1 MRALT
6 LLLATALTAS
16 ALDGNRL
23 TYLDSDTPFWPSG
36 KSPKFITPQW
46 IGEPGVDAAVI
57 LAIDDMRDTAKYEAF
72 LRPILD
78 RLKRIDGRAPVSI
91 MTNNVPPG
99 DPQLQRW
106 LKEGLS
112 LEVHTLTHP
121 CPCLGRATFE
131 EAQRTY
137 HGGVDLLASVPNN
150 KPVAFRMPCCDS
162 MNSASPRFFAEIF
175 NRTSEQHNM
184 LSVDSSVFVR
194 PSGKD
199 GERFA
204 KYFPS
209 ELKPPTKI
217 SLRDYAGFIEDYP
230 YPYVVGKLCWEFP
243 CITPSDWQAYNAI
256 GAKNPETLADW
267 KAALDWVVGKQGV
280 MTTVFHPHGW
290 SSPEQWVEFI
300 DYAQEKYGK
309 RVKFLTF
316 REALERI
323 EKNALRGGSL
333 RPLWQ
338 RAGAGEWLSEPAR
351 LLDVD
356 GDGFMDVLA
365 HRDRPDGVDLT
376 RVWRPK
382 ENCWHEARTP
392 FLLETVNG
400 FDSKIAFVDDARFG
414 VVHSSGAASALPVGT
429 VLYPIS
435 FTWYGERWEH
445 DDLLVSGLSVLGDA
459 VRKPRDVG
467 IRFRDFDNDGVC
479 ELVVNRDIFSWSE
492 KERQW
497 KPAGYSLPDGCS
509 IVDDKGRDNG
519 LRFVDLNGDGYDDVF
534 QSNDSGYAIH
544 LWAGKVKASLG
555 WKAGWP
561 HLVRT
566 SAIAH
571 SPQAP
576 LTSTSI
582 LPFVKDGR
590 DNGAWF
596 HNGHAVWQNEDTVKL
611 EAHTLRRPFKD
622 LIAFD
627 VPPPMSPE
635 DSLTAMRP
643 RPGFSVELVAAEP
656 LLSSPVAFE
665 WDARG
670 RLWVVEMRDY
680 PLGMDGKGKPGGRI
694 KVLTDSRGDGHYDT
708 ATIFAEDIPY
718 PTGIF
723 PWRDGVIIASAPD
736 ILFLEDKSGSG
747 KADTRTVLFTGF
759 TEGNQ
764 QHRIN
769 GFDWGL
775 DGWLY
780 GANGDS
786 GGNIVA
792 ADVNPRADLPDAKSA
807 RALTSAATNVADD
820 GRRRADRKPVSISGR
835 DFRFRPDTGEFEA
848 ESGSTQFGRH
858 RDDWENWFGNNN
870 PTWLWHYTLED
881 RYIRRNPRLAV
892 KTTKQMLAN
901 YADSTRVFTAYP
913 KDAAPIRFNQ
923 PQSLG
928 HVTSSNSATPYRD
941 ELFGREFANSV
952 FISEPVHNVVHRE
965 VLGTDGAS
973 FTSRRADDE
982 QDREFLASLDAWFR
996 PVMTKTGPDGALYVA
1011 DVHRFVLE
1019 HPEWIAPETQSRLE
1033 LRAGAETGRIF
1044 RVLPTGAKLRPIPNL
1059 AKLDNAALAAALD
1072 SPNGWQRDTAQ
1083 RVLMERD
1090 AKDAAL
1096 LVRKLAISAVNPK
1109 VRVQALATLGTLKS
1123 TDAATIRTALR
1134 DTHPQVRVQALR
1146 ASEAL
1151 AGSDSALLT
1160 SLLACADDPE
1170 FVVRRQFALTLGE
1183 WHDERAQAALQKL
1196 ADREGEIAQMRLA
1209 ILSSLT
1215 PESALFKALNAT
1227 AATPGPVPTLPKA
1240 SAADRAKV
1248 VAGYAAV
1255 AALKGD
1261 PQRGHIFFSQQCAIC
1276 HRLKNEGMEVGPDL
1290 AMVSDKPD
1298 DWLLTAIF
1306 DPNAAV
1312 EPRYQAL
1319 LVKLKNGTE
1328 FSGIVAGETA
1338 NNLTL
1343 KLPGGSE
1350 FPVLRSDIAEEKP
1363 AGRSLMPEGLETV
1376 LKPQDVADV
1385 IAWLRTK

>member
-1 MRALT
+1 MSDRAARLRSTRIMRALP
-6 LLLATALTAS
+6 LLLATALTAF
-16 ALDGNRL
+16 AVDGNRL
-23 TYLDSDTPFWPSG
+23 THLDDTSPFWPSG
-36 KSPKFITPQW
+36 RSAKFITPQW
-46 IGEPGVDAAVI
+46 IGEPGVDAVVI

-78 RLKRIDGRAPVSI
+78 RLKKVDGRAPVSI
-91 MTNNVPPG
+91 MTNTVRPD
-99 DPQLQRW
+99 DPQLQAW
-106 LKEGLS
+106 LKEGVS

-121 CPCLGRATFE
+121 CPLLGKATFE

-137 HGGVDLLASVPNN
+137 HGGVDLLASIPGN

-162 MNSASPRFFAEIF
+162 MNSASPRFFSEIF
-175 NRTSEQHNM
+175 NRTSEKGNW
-184 LSVDSSVFVR
+184 LSIDSSVFVR

-217 SLRDYAGFIEDYP
+217 SLRDYAGFIEDYL

-243 CITPSDWQAYNAI
+243 CITPSDWQAFNAQ
-256 GAKNPETLADW
+256 GAKNPETLANW
-267 KAALDWVVGKQGV
+267 KAALDWVVDKQGV

-323 EKNALRGGSL
+323 EKNALHDSPL
-333 RPLWQ
+333 RDSW
-338 RAGAGEWLSEPAR
+338 RRYGAGDWKKDPA
-351 LLDVD
+351 LVFDID

-365 HRDRPDGVDLT
+365 QRERPDSADIT

-382 ENCWHEARTP
+382 ENRWHEAPTP
-392 FLLETVNG
+392 FSMETAAILNSE
-400 FDSKIAFVDDARFG
+400 FQFVFSARFG
-414 VVHSSGAASALPVGT
+414 VLRPSGAASALPVGT
-429 VLYPIS
+429 VGGLN
-435 FTWYGERWEH
+435 FLTWGGESWVH
-445 DDLLVSGLSVLGDA
+445 DDVLGNGLNSVLDA
-459 VRKPRDVG
+459 ATKTVDAG
-467 IRFRDFDNDGVC
+467 IRFRDLDQDGVC
-479 ELVVNRDIFSWSE
+479 ELLLNHDIFSWNE
-492 KERQW
+492 KETQW
-497 KPAGYSLPDGCS
+497 KPSGYALPEGCS
-509 IVDDKGRDNG
+509 VVDDKGRDNG

-534 QSNDSGYAIH
+534 QSNDTGYAIY
-544 LWAGKVKASLG
+544 LWAGKVKANLG

-566 SAIAH
+566 SAVAH

-576 LTSTSI
+576 VTGTSI
-582 LPFVKDGR
+582 LPFVQAGR

-596 HNGHAVWQNEDTVKL
+596 RDGHVVWQNEDTVKL

-622 LIAFD
+622 IIAFD

-635 DSLTAMRP
+635 DSLAAMRP

-656 LLSSPVAFE
+656 LIESPVAFE

-694 KVLTDSRGDGHYDT
+694 KVLTDSRGDGHYDK
-708 ATIFAEDIPY
+708 ATIFADDIPY

-723 PWRDGVIIASAPD
+723 PWRDGVIIAAAPD
-736 ILFLEDKSGSG
+736 ILFFEDRSGSG

-786 GGNIVA
+786 GGTIFPGNGKA
-792 ADVNPRADLPDAKSA
+792 HADQK
-807 RALTSAATNVADD
+807 
-820 GRRRADRKPVSISGR
+820 GVSISGR
-835 DFRFRPDTGEFEA
+835 DIRFRPDTAEFEA
-848 ESGSTQFGRH
+848 ESGGTQFGRH
-858 RDDWENWFGNNN
+858 RDDWGNWFGNNN
-870 PTWLWHYTLED
+870 PTWLWHYTIED

-901 YADSTRVFTAYP
+901 YADNTRVFTAYP
-913 KDAAPIRFNQ
+913 KESAPVRFNQ

-928 HVTSSNSATPYRD
+928 YVTSGNSAMPYRD
-941 ELFGREFANSV
+941 ELFGPAFAATV
-952 FISEPVHNVVHRE
+952 FASEPVHNVVHRE
-965 VLGTDGAS
+965 VLSADGAS

-982 QDREFLASLDAWFR
+982 QDREFLASLDVWFR
-996 PVMTKTGPDGALYVA
+996 PVMTKTGPDGALYIA
-1011 DVHRFVLE
+1011 DVHRFALE
-1019 HPEWIAPETQSRLE
+1019 HPEWIAPETQSRLD
-1033 LRAGAETGRIF
+1033 LRAGADTGRIY
-1044 RVLPTGAKLRPIPNL
+1044 RVLPTGATLRPVPNL
-1059 AKLDNAALAAALD
+1059 AKLDNAALATALD

-1083 RVLMERD
+1083 RVLMERG
-1090 AKDAAL
+1090 AKDAAAI
-1096 LVRKLAISAVNPK
+1096 VRKLATTAENPK
-1109 VRVQALATLGTLKS
+1109 VRVQALAALGTLKS

-1151 AGSDSALLT
+1151 ATSEHSLLP

-1170 FVVRRQFALTLGE
+1170 FAVRRQLALTLGE
-1183 WHDERAQAALQKL
+1183 WRDERTQAALQKL
-1196 ADREGEIAQMRLA
+1196 ADREGDVAQMRLA

-1215 PESALFKALNAT
+1215 PESALFKKLNAT
-1227 AATPGPVPTLPKA
+1227 AASPGPVPTLPKP
-1240 SAADRAKV
+1240 STADRAKV
-1248 VAGYAAV
+1248 VASYASIAT
-1255 AALKGD
+1255 LKGD
-1261 PQRGHIFFSQQCAIC
+1261 AQRGHTFFTQQCAIC
-1276 HRLKNEGMEVGPDL
+1276 HRLKNEGKEVGPDL
-1290 AMVSDKPD
+1290 AMVTDKPD

-1312 EPRYQAL
+1312 EPRFQAL
-1319 LVKLKNGTE
+1319 LVRLKDGTE
-1328 FSGIVAGETA
+1328 LSGIVAGETA

-1343 KLPGGSE
+1343 RLPGGAE
-1350 FPVLRSDIAEEKP
+1350 FPVLRADITEEKP
-1363 AGRSLMPEGLETV
+1363 TGRSLMPEGLETV
-1376 LKPQDVADV
+1376 LKPQDAADV
-1385 IAWLRTK
+1385 IAWLRAK